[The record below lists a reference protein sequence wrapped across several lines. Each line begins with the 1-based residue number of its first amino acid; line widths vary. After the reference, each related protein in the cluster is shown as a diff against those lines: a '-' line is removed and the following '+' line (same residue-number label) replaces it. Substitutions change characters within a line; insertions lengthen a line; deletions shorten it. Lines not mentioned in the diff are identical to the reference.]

1 MKPQKGYY
9 SIVQY
14 CPDLSRLEAANI
26 GVLLFCPDSGFLKVL
41 TSANN
46 GRIIRFFGSAGH
58 DWKQINTIKSGLQDR
73 LDKEGIRTVD
83 ELQHFVATR
92 ANSLQL
98 TPPLPV
104 KVQDPEKELRE
115 LFHEIVGEPAK
126 RTQKTSLKKLLREKF
141 DLAGLE
147 NKVIA
152 NVTVDV
158 PVTGQEIE
166 IPFGFQNGRF
176 NLISPVRFG
185 AADPQQSFRTAC
197 RFAVEGR
204 SIYDHA
210 DKELGNLQLVVVGQF
225 RPNDDLSPKLVRR
238 VFAESAVKLYSAD
251 EIPTLIED
259 IRRTGKDIA
268 RKQKA

>member
-14 CPDLSRLEAANI
+14 EAANI
-26 GVLLFCPDSGFLKVL
+26 GVLLFCPESGFLKIL

-58 DWKQINTIKSGLQDR
+58 DWKRINTIKSGLQDR
-73 LDKEGIRTVD
+73 LDNEGIRTVD

>member
-58 DWKQINTIKSGLQDR
+58 DWKRINTIKSGLQDR
-73 LDKEGIRTVD
+73 LDNEGIRTVD

-126 RTQKTSLKKLLREKF
+126 RTQK
-141 DLAGLE
+141 
-147 NKVIA
+147 
-152 NVTVDV
+152 
-158 PVTGQEIE
+158 
-166 IPFGFQNGRF
+166 
-176 NLISPVRFG
+176 
-185 AADPQQSFRTAC
+185 
-197 RFAVEGR
+197 
-204 SIYDHA
+204 
-210 DKELGNLQLVVVGQF
+210 
-225 RPNDDLSPKLVRR
+225 
-238 VFAESAVKLYSAD
+238 
-251 EIPTLIED
+251 
-259 IRRTGKDIA
+259 
-268 RKQKA
+268 

>member
-26 GVLLFCPDSGFLKVL
+26 GVLLFCPESGFLKVL

-58 DWKQINTIKSGLQDR
+58 DWKRINTIKSGLQDR

-104 KVQDPEKELRE
+104 KVQDPEKDLRE
-115 LFHEIVGEPAK
+115 LFREIVREPDK

-141 DLAGLE
+141 DQAGLE

-238 VFAESAVKLYSAD
+238 VFAESAVKL
-251 EIPTLIED
+251 
-259 IRRTGKDIA
+259 
-268 RKQKA
+268 

>member
-26 GVLLFCPDSGFLKVL
+26 GVLLFCPESGFLKVL

-115 LFHEIVGEPAK
+115 LFREIVGEPAK

-204 SIYDHA
+204 SIYDHT

-238 VFAESAVKLYSAD
+238 VFAESAVKLNSAD

-268 RKQKA
+268 QKQKA